1 MTQAQLMTQLVATV
15 QSKAVTAF
23 NTIMGMQA

>member
-1 MTQAQLMTQLVATV
+1 MTQLVATV

>member
-1 MTQAQLMTQLVATV
+1 MTQAQLMTQLATTV